1 MKINNWIKSEY
12 VMFIGI
18 ALLSFVWRVCP
29 SEKNQRVSRPAS
41 VSLFI
46 YYHRRRQ
53 RTIFYLFYENSTNNF
68 ARRHFPITNRT
79 TGLAS
84 GSVFSK
90 LVNISKCF
98 FYYEISL
105 ILFHHDINDL
115 LRHVDLFD
123 HIAGEFIRN
132 SRFSGCDGLVF

>member
-12 VMFIGI
+12 VMFFGI

-46 YYHRRRQ
+46 YYHFLQ
-53 RTIFYLFYENSTNNF
+53 I
-68 ARRHFPITNRT
+68 NRT

-90 LVNISKCF
+90 LVNISKLF

-123 HIAGEFIRN
+123 HIAGEFIRD

>member
-46 YYHRRRQ
+46 YYHFLQ
-53 RTIFYLFYENSTNNF
+53 I
-68 ARRHFPITNRT
+68 NRT

-84 GSVFSK
+84 GSDFTK
-90 LVNISKCF
+90 LVNISKLF
-98 FYYEISL
+98 FIMKFPSYYFIT
-105 ILFHHDINDL
+105 ILTIF
-115 LRHVDLFD
+115 F
-123 HIAGEFIRN
+123 GT
-132 SRFSGCDGLVF
+132 